1 MPSLPP
7 VQKFVSNTGIR
18 IYRIPCQVF
27 ESLTAR
33 VYLLLGTDTPTLVD
47 SGSGLGMSTRHIL
60 AGVDA
65 VRRTF
70 GERMHAHDIGR
81 IIVTHSHVD
90 HIGGLSE
97 LVEATRARVAVH
109 ALDATAV
116 TAHREYTVLGN
127 VRLANS
133 SREPALIRPAAP
145 SCSQHRISAAN
156 PWTAFPWGGF

>member
-97 LVEATRARVAVH
+97 LVEATRAGWPSMRW
-109 ALDATAV
+109 TP
-116 TAHREYTVLGN
+116 
-127 VRLANS
+127 RLSRRIASIRCWETSGWANS